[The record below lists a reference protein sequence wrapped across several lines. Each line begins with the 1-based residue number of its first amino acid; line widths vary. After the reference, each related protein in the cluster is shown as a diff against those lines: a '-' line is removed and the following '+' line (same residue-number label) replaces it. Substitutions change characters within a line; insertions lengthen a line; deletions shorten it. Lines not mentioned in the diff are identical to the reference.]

1 MKQSEIRIN
10 SPEEEINYNSLENL
24 ENYTEIIPQKI
35 EKEKGKE
42 KENMNINIATGEEN
56 IFDSN
61 LEFSFGKDLKK
72 HLETNRLKT
81 DLNYN
86 NYQMTDS
93 VSNILEN
100 EDGNKKM
107 KIIKEKFISNFK
119 SKDRNESLEKAFTLF
134 EKFNNNLNN
143 NKIGLPNLSFSQDRN
158 ESLEKAFTLFEKFNN
173 NLNNNKMGLP
183 NLSFSQ
189 KFERPFKFLTSQ
201 STNSLSIIDKIKD
214 THNKLAHN
222 NTLNTIKS
230 NEDFFKYKIKKISKI
245 IKEKEKEEEFDENNN
260 INKNNETTY
269 IKPRKNNNKKIFS
282 LKDET
287 K

>member
-42 KENMNINIATGEEN
+42 KENININIATGEEN

-93 VSNILEN
+93 VSNILE
-100 EDGNKKM
+100 KLLLY
-107 KIIKEKFISNFK
+107 
-119 SKDRNESLEKAFTLF
+119 SK
-134 EKFNNNLNN
+134 NL
-143 NKIGLPNLSFSQDRN
+143 I
-158 ESLEKAFTLFEKFNN
+158 
-173 NLNNNKMGLP
+173 
-183 NLSFSQ
+183 
-189 KFERPFKFLTSQ
+189 
-201 STNSLSIIDKIKD
+201 
-214 THNKLAHN
+214 
-222 NTLNTIKS
+222 TI
-230 NEDFFKYKIKKISKI
+230 
-245 IKEKEKEEEFDENNN
+245 
-260 INKNNETTY
+260 
-269 IKPRKNNNKKIFS
+269 
-282 LKDET
+282 
-287 K
+287 

>member
-143 NKIGLPNLSFSQDRN
+143 NKIGLPNLSFSQK
-158 ESLEKAFTLFEKFNN
+158 L
-173 NLNNNKMGLP
+173 
-183 NLSFSQ
+183 
-189 KFERPFKFLTSQ
+189 ERPFKFLTSQ

-214 THNKLAHN
+214 AHNKLAHN

-287 K
+287 KKGFFIRKVIREEK